1 MRTSRRIIRSFHHAF
16 SGLGRVMRYEQNF
29 RIHILVAVFVATLAL
44 LLGFSL
50 IEWAVLLITVGVVL
64 TFEIF
69 NSVVEDLIDILE
81 PRIHIQVKI
90 IKDGAA
96 AAVLLTALIAIVI
109 GAILFLP
116 RLVGLFAP

>member
-1 MRTSRRIIRSFHHAF
+1 
-16 SGLGRVMRYEQNF
+16 MRYEQNF
-29 RIHILVAVFVATLAL
+29 RIHVLVAVFVLSLAL

-50 IEWAVLLITVGVVL
+50 IEWAVLLLTIGVVL
-64 TFEIF
+64 TFEIL

-116 RLVGLFAP
+116 RLAELFGW